1 MKIGPMSSK
10 KAYYTMVGGT
20 VLAFVLLGATV
31 VLGNM
36 WLHKRSDQLR
46 SVKLDTR
53 LLDEQQVSLVQA
65 NKDITKYSDLENIAN
80 SIVPQDKDQAK
91 TVREI
96 IKLAQESN
104 IPITSISF
112 PTSNLGAAVQAPT
125 TTTPTDSSSN
135 SKSSGNAE
143 GSSATPAVKAPPV
156 TQVKAAD
163 GISGVYQME
172 INVQSDSSVPVP
184 YADLL
189 RFLEQLEQNRRT
201 AQVSNITVTPSTK
214 DPSLVTFTLIVNVYI
229 KP

>member
-1 MKIGPMSSK
+1 MKTGPMNSK
-10 KAYYTMVGGT
+10 KAYYIMAGCT
-20 VLAFVLLGATV
+20 VLMFGVLGVTV
-31 VLGNM
+31 VLGDM

-46 SVKLDTR
+46 SVKLETR

-65 NKDITKYSDLENIAN
+65 NKDVAKYSDLESIAN
-80 SIVPQDKDQAK
+80 AIVPQDKDQAK

-96 IKLAQESN
+96 VKLAQESN

-112 PTSNLGAAVQAPT
+112 PTSSLGSAAQAPAA
-125 TTTPTDSSSN
+125 SSSTADTSN
-135 SKSSGNAE
+135 SSESP
-143 GSSATPAVKAPPV
+143 SASAAAKAPPV

-172 INVQSDSSVPVP
+172 INVQSDSSLPVP
-184 YADLL
+184 YAALIT
-189 RFLEQLEQNRRT
+189 FLERLEQNRRT

-214 DPSLVTFTLIVNVYI
+214 DPGLVTFTLMVNVYI

>member
-1 MKIGPMSSK
+1 MKVGPINSQ
-10 KAYYTMVGGT
+10 KAYYGMIAGT
-20 VLAFVLLGATV
+20 VLAFSLLTATV
-31 VLGNM
+31 VLGDM

-53 LLDEQQVSLVQA
+53 LLDEQQVSLAQA
-65 NKDITKYSDLENIAN
+65 NKDIAKYADLESIAN
-80 SIVPQDKDQAK
+80 AIVPQDKDQAK

-96 IKLAQESN
+96 IKLAEESN

-112 PTSNLGAAVQAPT
+112 PTSNLGAAAQPT
-125 TTTPTDSSSN
+125 TTTSTDTSSNNKTSTSDSSAST
-135 SKSSGNAE
+135 
-143 GSSATPAVKAPPV
+143 SAAKVPPV

-172 INVQSDSSVPVP
+172 INVQSDSSVAVP

-189 RFLEQLEQNRRT
+189 KFLEQLEQNRRT

-214 DPSLVTFTLIVNVYI
+214 DPGLVTFTLIVNVYI

>member
-1 MKIGPMSSK
+1 MKVGPMNSK
-10 KAYYTMVGGT
+10 KAYYGMLAGA
-20 VLAFVLLGATV
+20 VLAFTLLTATV
-31 VLGNM
+31 VLADM

-65 NKDITKYSDLENIAN
+65 NKDIAKYADLENIAN
-80 SIVPQDKDQAK
+80 AIVPQDKDQAK

-96 IKLAQESN
+96 INLAEKSN

-112 PTSNLGAAVQAPT
+112 PTSTLGAAAQPAAT
-125 TTTPTDSSSN
+125 SASTDSSS
-135 SKSSGNAE
+135 
-143 GSSATPAVKAPPV
+143 ATAAVIAPPV

-172 INVQSDSSVPVP
+172 INVQSDSSTPVP
-184 YADLL
+184 YSDLL
-189 RFLEQLEQNRRT
+189 TFLEQLEQNRRT
-201 AQVSNITVTPSTK
+201 AQVSNITVTPSAK